1 MSKYTEFSELVERV
15 TRLMREKRSV
25 HYTLGYMM
33 QCYISLALR
42 ANKLDTEI
50 EHMQLIEK
58 ELQLKTKESA

>member
-1 MSKYTEFSELVERV
+1 MSKYAEFPDLVERV
-15 TRLMREKRSV
+15 TRLMKEENSV
-25 HYTLGYMM
+25 HYALGYMM

-42 ANKLDTEI
+42 TNKLDTEI